1 MSGIVYLPALV
12 WNIAMSLTRIS
23 TKNPAAV
30 IVVIALI
37 LVFGAIALYKLP
49 SQLLPSIEQPQIT
62 VSTFWRAA
70 APQEL
75 EAAIIEPQEN
85 VLQNIQGVTDI
96 FTNVRRGSGN
106 ITLMF
111 EVGTN
116 MQEAM
121 LEVINNLNQAPPLPL
136 DASEPRVFQGGGS
149 ANAASLLIRPLPGN
163 DISDLTVHQKL
174 LDDVVEPRFARIN
187 GVARVN
193 LNSRRPEELRITYD
207 PYKMAALGLQ
217 INQISSTIA
226 RSTDVSGGFADVGRR
241 QYTVRFTGKYG
252 IDTLEDMIIAYS
264 GERPVYLKDVA
275 VVEKTQVDRFGFTLR
290 NGAPGYYI
298 TINPANNINMVELL
312 TDIKLAI
319 KELNDGPMQEV
330 GLKIDLSFDSSVH
343 ILNAIYLVLS
353 NLGLGVLLALAV
365 LLFFLRGLRTTLII
379 ATTIPVSLCVA
390 FVTLQIFERSLN
402 VISLAGLA
410 FSVGLVLDAAII
422 VQENIVRLKAQG
434 LSAAKAVVKGA
445 QQVTGALFAST
456 ATSVAIFLPIL
467 FMAGLEGQLFSDLA
481 ITLAIAVVASFLA
494 AITVLPVAS
503 RFWLKTLEQKDP
515 FEHYWHKLTSL
526 VMRLT
531 NSALKRTVW
540 IGMLLGGSLAT
551 VLLLMP
557 KTDFLPRA
565 PIDGFFFNF
574 NMPPGGNI
582 DTVESE
588 LVPLVKDR
596 LAPYLAGEKQP
607 AIKDYNFYSF
617 GPGSSGGFIYAADP
631 QRVEELMQIVRTE
644 IFSNLP
650 DASVFLFRGS
660 MIRMS
665 GGNGGQGI
673 NIDLQG
679 SDIEALMAAA
689 QQGMAS
695 INKELPGAFP
705 RPNPGLQLAEPELQL
720 TPDDR
725 RITQAGLDRMSVAN
739 TVRAMTGGLFISE
752 YFDGNDRMNVILRGS
767 PWRTPEQLAATPIYT
782 PLAGV
787 QTIGELA
794 TLTRTVGPTQL
805 RRVDGNRTITITLT
819 PPAGLS
825 MQETLATIDE
835 KVAPVI
841 KAALPDGAR
850 MLVSGSADRM
860 AGAIVDMTVN
870 FLLALLILFLL
881 MAALFKSAKDSMLV
895 LLVMPMALAG
905 GVLALQL
912 LNLFTFQ
919 SLDLLTMI
927 GFIILLGLVVN
938 NAILLV
944 DQTRSAERDGLS
956 RRRAV
961 AQAVHVRA
969 RPIYMSTLTSLF
981 GMLPL
986 MIMPGVGSEIYR
998 GLATVIVG
1006 GMAISAIF
1014 TLVLLPSLLRIGEAK
1029 SENEQTDNVHNL
1041 SQDPESHVQPV
1052 AATN

>member
-1 MSGIVYLPALV
+1 M
-12 WNIAMSLTRIS
+12 NLTRIS

-30 IVVIALI
+30 IVIVALI
-37 LVFGAIALYKLP
+37 MVFGAIALYKLP

-70 APQEL
+70 APQEV

-96 FTNVRRGSGN
+96 VTNVRRGSGN

-136 DASEPRVFQGGGS
+136 DAGEPRVFQGGGS
-149 ANAASLLIRPLPGN
+149 ANAASLLVRPLPGN
-163 DISDLTVHQKL
+163 DITDLTVHQKL
-174 LDDVVEPRFARIN
+174 MDDVVEPRFARIN
-187 GVARVN
+187 GVSRVN

-207 PYKMAALGLQ
+207 PYKLAALGIQ
-217 INQISSTIA
+217 VNQVSSTIA
-226 RSTDVSGGFADVGRR
+226 RASDVSGGFADVGRR
-241 QYTVRFTGKYG
+241 QYTVRFTGKYS
-252 IDTLEDMIIAYS
+252 IDNLKDMIIAYS
-264 GERPVYLKDVA
+264 GSRPVYLKDVA
-275 VVEKTQVDRFGFTLR
+275 KVEKTQVDRFGFTLR

-312 TDIKLAI
+312 AEIKLAI
-319 KELNDGPMQEV
+319 NELNEGALADA

-353 NLGLGVLLALAV
+353 NLGLGVVLALGV

-390 FVTLQIFERSLN
+390 FITLHIFDRTLN

-434 LSAAKAVVKGA
+434 LSAGKAVLRGA
-445 QQVTGALFAST
+445 QQVSGALFAST

-481 ITLAIAVVASFLA
+481 ITLAIAVVASFVA
-494 AITVLPVAS
+494 AVTVLPVAS
-503 RFWLKTLEQKDP
+503 RFWLKTLEQRDP
-515 FEHYWHKLTSL
+515 FEHYWQKLTVL
-526 VMRLT
+526 IMRLT

-540 IGMLLGGSLAT
+540 IGALLGGSLVV

-582 DTVESE
+582 DTVEAE
-588 LVPLVKDR
+588 LVPLVKER

-631 QRVEELMQIVRTE
+631 QRVEELMEIVRTE
-644 IFSNLP
+644 IFANLP
-650 DASVFLFRGS
+650 DSIVFLFRGS
-660 MIRMS
+660 MIQMS
-665 GGNGGQGI
+665 GGDGGQGI

-679 SDIEALMAAA
+679 PDIEALMAAA
-689 QQGMAS
+689 QRGMGA
-695 INKELPGAFP
+695 INQELPGAFP

-720 TPDDR
+720 QPDDR
-725 RITQAGLDRMSVAN
+725 RITQAGLDRMTVAN
-739 TVRAMTGGLFISE
+739 TVRAMTGGLFVSE
-752 YFDGNDRMNVILRGS
+752 YFDGNDRMNVILRGTE
-767 PWRTPEQLAATPIYT
+767 WRTPEQLAATPIYT

-794 TLTRTVGPTQL
+794 KVTRTVGPTQL
-805 RRVDGNRTITITLT
+805 RRVDGHRTVTITLT
-819 PPAGLS
+819 PPSGLS
-825 MQETLATIDE
+825 MQETLAIIDQ
-835 KVAPVI
+835 KI
-841 KAALPDGAR
+841 KPQIQQALPEGSR

-870 FLLALLILFLL
+870 FLMALLILFLL
-881 MAALFKSAKDSMLV
+881 MAALFKSAKDSVLV
-895 LLVMPMALAG
+895 LLVMPMAIAG

-944 DQTRSAERDGLS
+944 DQTRCAERNGLP

-1029 SENEQTDNVHNL
+1029 NEVIE
-1041 SQDPESHVQPV
+1041 QDKPDEIEHEPSTGLAAV